1 MHSYSKKIN
10 KATNQMNKDLD
21 VINIISDIRELKV
34 QTKSL
39 FTIDQRKLVKK
50 LAEREISC
58 TDTVSS
64 DVTPHSD
71 TLEKSSL
78 SWSRSQKKK

>member
-1 MHSYSKKIN
+1 
-10 KATNQMNKDLD
+10 MNEDLD
-21 VINIISDIRELKV
+21 VINLVSDIRELKV

-58 TDTVSS
+58 EDTYSS
-64 DVTPHSD
+64 DVTPPSD
-71 TLEKSSL
+71 DPNKSIFNL
-78 SWSRSQKKK
+78 SHLLKKK